1 MGTNDVIADACGP
14 DQVAAGILSI
24 VEQLRIRRPDAWIVV
39 QSLLPSKKAEPFVV
53 NSINEAT
60 KCLTRG
66 KCFSSTAATFS
77 CRPPTRSMRI
87 SSLRMVCILMWKDLN
102 NGPVPWWTFCAC
114 STAIVTTCE
123 SQSAPCFARV
133 GYTSYIKRKD
143 FCKKKDV
150 NI

>member
-60 KCLTRG
+60 KCLTDSTR
-66 KCFSSTAATFS
+66 KMFFFNSSNVF
-77 CRPPTRSMRI
+77 M
-87 SSLRMVCILMWKDLN
+87 SSSDAVDADLFFEDGVHPNVEGSEQWARAMVDFLRMLYSNRYYL
-102 NGPVPWWTFCAC
+102 
-114 STAIVTTCE
+114 
-123 SQSAPCFARV
+123 
-133 GYTSYIKRKD
+133 
-143 FCKKKDV
+143 
-150 NI
+150 